1 METLSIKEFST
12 KEVRTAL
19 KELLSKKKVQKVEL
33 KTIGAV
39 RGKLTKLR
47 NKASKWTSQLYK
59 LSNEADYI
67 SGDAFNLAGDFEPL
81 KEAAKELGI
90 PDIVTEIEGD
100 INAAMD
106 LRKRAS
112 FASDNIYKA
121 AKKLDLS

>member
-1 METLSIKEFST
+1 MKPTTEQVLS
-12 KEVRTAL
+12 AL
-19 KELLSKKKVQKVEL
+19 NEMIQSKTELKAEKVEL
-33 KTIGAV
+33 ATIGAV

-47 NKASKWTSQLYK
+47 NKASKWASQLYK
-59 LSNEADYI
+59 LSNEAASI

-90 PDIVTEIEGD
+90 PDVVTEIEGD
-100 INAAMD
+100 INASMD

>member
-1 METLSIKEFST
+1 M
-12 KEVRTAL
+12 
-19 KELLSKKKVQKVEL
+19 QKVEL